1 MSQIKEGI
9 FIKCPACGSTSQVE
23 LVWSGHS
30 DGRYSRIE
38 REYECGCGCN
48 FTVFFEAQEFAINK
62 N

>member
-1 MSQIKEGI
+1 MSVIKDGT
-9 FIKCPACGSTSQVE
+9 FIKCPSCGSTAQVE

-38 REYECGCGCN
+38 RDYACGCGCE
-48 FTVFFEAQEFAINK
+48 FTVFFEATEFIINK